1 METSP
6 EIRVL
11 FWLVLASLV
20 AIVAVLVA
28 LFRSGRT
35 VPPFAASADRRRE
48 KRREKPG
55 RAFLPARTGRP

>member
-1 METSP
+1 METSS

-35 VPPFAASADRRRE
+35 VPPFAASADHRRERRR
-48 KRREKPG
+48 RPG
-55 RAFLPARTGRP
+55 RPLVPARAGHP

>member
-1 METSP
+1 METSS

-20 AIVAVLVA
+20 AIVAVVVA

-35 VPPFAASADRRRE
+35 VPPFAASADHRRE
-48 KRREKPG
+48 KRRRGPG
-55 RAFLPARTGRP
+55 RPLVPARTGRP